1 MATQNVTVTVVGI
14 QKEILSRKG
23 DLYTVS
29 AEENRTEFTVTGT
42 YSQVKDKKFLIYD
55 EDQGEGYVTGN
66 TVKIYDGMFEVIKK
80 GAVGAHMY
88 FRQNQRDEG
97 WYDTPYGR
105 FAMALEVKHVTI
117 QETKATQDQPG
128 CLQVEASY
136 VMELNGEPTSKNQIL
151 IQVEGICQE

>member
-23 DLYTVS
+23 NLYTVS
-29 AEENRTEFTVTGT
+29 AEENCTEFTVQGT
-42 YSQVKDKKFLIYD
+42 YSQVKDKQFLIYD

-66 TVKIYDGMFEVIKK
+66 TVKVYDGMFEVIKK

-88 FRQNQRDEG
+88 FRQGQRDEG

-117 QETKATQDQPG
+117 QETKATKEQPG
-128 CLQVEASY
+128 RLQVEASY
-136 VMELNGEPTSKNQIL
+136 GMELNGEPTSKNQIL
-151 IQVEGICQE
+151 IRVEGICQE